1 MKNLKYSDILKSNKE
16 LELVVSKFI
25 PYNIKVISN
34 IITSQFKDI
43 FEYVLRN
50 QQINASVTFGDY
62 DNILQDALKFSSS
75 STVIIFWELSN
86 LVDGLQYKAETMGK
100 EEIDSLIEKT
110 KNEVDFVF
118 KHLEHSPNVILNK
131 FSSLVFNYSFIKE
144 NSFERI
150 GNILND
156 YISEKLPSNFTL
168 IDIDKIFAKL
178 SIEKSVDFRYY
189 YSSKSLYSI
198 EFYKEYSSF
207 IAPIV
212 FSLLSKTKKAFIFD
226 CDNTLW
232 KGVVGEDG
240 VNGIELSVNDKNGR
254 IFEEVHFLIRD
265 LSKQGVLIGLC
276 SKNNLEDVEE
286 VFLKRIDFEL
296 NNEDILIKKI
306 NWNDKVNNLREIAE
320 ELNIGIDSLV
330 FIDDSSFEVDFV
342 RKNLPE
348 VTSLEVGDR
357 LYIYPSILRENF
369 KLFYKKNYTKEDK
382 DRSSLYRTEENRKIE
397 RSKFS
402 SLDQYLLSLEL
413 KIEIYINDSSN
424 INRVAQ
430 LTQKTNQFNF
440 TTYRYTESNI
450 EEFNKSKNH
459 IVYVFGVTDKFGD
472 YGITGMA
479 IIHLEG
485 HQAEIGSFL
494 MSCRV
499 IGRNIEIA
507 FLNFILKDLQ
517 KMGIEI
523 VLAKYI
529 STMKNMQ
536 LKSFYDDFGFA
547 LVADQK
553 NVKEYTLKLK
563 DHQFQNVDYITLK
576 ISR

>member
-16 LELVVSKFI
+16 LELEVSKYS
-25 PYNIKVISN
+25 PYDIKVISN
-34 IITSQFKDI
+34 ITTSQFNDI

-50 QQINASVTFGDY
+50 QQVNAKVISGDY

-75 STVIIFWELSN
+75 HTIIIFWELSN
-86 LVDGLQYKAETMGK
+86 LINGLQYKAETMAK
-100 EEIDSLIEKT
+100 EEIDSLIENT
-110 KNEVDFVF
+110 KSEIDFVF
-118 KHLEHSPNVILNK
+118 KQLEHSPNVILNK

-150 GNILND
+150 GNILNN

-168 IDIDKIFAKL
+168 IEIDKVFAKL

-189 YSSKSLYSI
+189 YSSKALYTI
-198 EFYKEYSSF
+198 DFYKEYSNF
-207 IAPIV
+207 IAPII
-212 FSLLSKTKKAFIFD
+212 FSLLGKTKKAFIFD

-240 VNGIELSVNDKNGR
+240 VNGIELSMKDKNGG
-254 IFEEVHFLIRD
+254 IFEEIHHLIRD

-286 VFLKRIDFEL
+286 IFLKRTDFAL

-306 NWNDKVNNLREIAE
+306 NWNDKVNNLQEIAA

-342 RKNLPE
+342 RENLPE

-357 LYIYPSILRENF
+357 LYTYPSLLRENF
-369 KLFYKKNYTKEDK
+369 KLFYKKNYTKEDR
-382 DRSSLYRTEENRKIE
+382 DRTNLYKTEENRKIE

-413 KIEIYINDSSN
+413 KIEVYINDSS
-424 INRVAQ
+424 IIERVAH

-440 TTYRYTESNI
+440 TTYRYSESDI
-450 EEFNKSKNH
+450 ERFNKSANH

-472 YGITGMA
+472 YGITGMT
-479 IIHLEG
+479 IILVDG
-485 HQAEIGSFL
+485 NQAEIDTFL

-499 IGRNIEIA
+499 IGRNIELA

-517 KMGIEI
+517 RKRIEI
-523 VLAKYI
+523 VLSKYI
-529 STMKNMQ
+529 VTMKNMQ
-536 LKSFYDDFGFA
+536 LQSFYDDFGFA
-547 LVADQK
+547 LVSDLN
-553 NVKEYTLKLK
+553 NVKEYKLELK
-563 DHQFQNVDYITLK
+563 DHQFQKVDYITLK